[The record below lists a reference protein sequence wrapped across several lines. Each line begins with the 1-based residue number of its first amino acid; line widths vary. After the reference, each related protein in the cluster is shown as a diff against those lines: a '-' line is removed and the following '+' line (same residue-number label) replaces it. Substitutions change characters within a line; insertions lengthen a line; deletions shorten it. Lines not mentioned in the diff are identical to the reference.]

1 MLKWQ
6 KSLVDWYGYKK
17 LQKFNA
23 GAADEF
29 SASHAFEIGK
39 LAMMIDGEWRV
50 AFVGREH
57 PSLDLRHGAGAG

>member
-6 KSLVDWYGYKK
+6 KNLVDWYGYKK

-29 SASHAFEIGK
+29 SARTHFEIGSS
-39 LAMMIDGEWRV
+39 R
-50 AFVGREH
+50 
-57 PSLDLRHGAGAG
+57 